1 MARVTLSSSISVPF
15 TVAATPPVRPVSE
28 VSSSG
33 MASSSLLVHPTT
45 PATQQTESAVAIANL
60 KMRLVFISDTYRCR
74 FGSNIRI
81 FYTHT
86 RACTDYSYSRSLPFG
101 VSNIIMVNSFRY
113 ASIYKA
119 GNQLKQENI
128 RNVAIIAH
136 VDHGK
141 TTLVDRLLWASHV
154 FRDNQQVEERVL
166 DSNDQERERGITILS
181 KNIAIK
187 YKGVKINVIDTPGH
201 ADFGGEVERV
211 LNMADGALL
220 IVDAYEGPKPQTRFV
235 LSHALQR
242 GLRIVVVVNKIDRP
256 NANPEE
262 AVDKVFDLMVELG
275 ATDEQLDFPVVYAS
289 AVNGYARFD
298 PDDGNMDM
306 VPLLDTILEAIP
318 SPDVD
323 VDGPVALQ
331 ICTVDHSSYEGRI
344 GVGRLN
350 SGKLHEKENVLVVKP
365 DGAQNNAQIR
375 KLYTFENLGKIE
387 ESEASAGDI
396 VAVIG
401 IEDADIGDI
410 LTDPENPVEMDPI
423 SVEEPTMAVVF
434 EASTSPL
441 VGREG
446 DIVGARQLKERLM
459 REKESNISMRIN
471 ELEDKSGIEV
481 AGRGVLHLSVLME
494 TMRREGF
501 EFQVGRPRV
510 VYKTSDAGEKLE
522 PIEEATV
529 DVPNEY
535 SGKAIEVMGTAG
547 GIMDDMASDET
558 MTHLTFRI
566 PTRGTMGL
574 KTRLL
579 NATHGEAMLFHHFK
593 EYGPFSGEMAGRKNG
608 GMIAMSTG
616 KAVAYALDTLQERG
630 RLFVGPGDECYEGM
644 IVGESAKEGD
654 MVVNVEKSKNLGNQ
668 RSSGADKAIQLTP
681 PITFTLEEALE
692 YIQDDELVEITPESI
707 RLRKRLL
714 SATDRKK
721 ASKK

>member
-1 MARVTLSSSISVPF
+1 M
-15 TVAATPPVRPVSE
+15 
-28 VSSSG
+28 
-33 MASSSLLVHPTT
+33 
-45 PATQQTESAVAIANL
+45 
-60 KMRLVFISDTYRCR
+60 
-74 FGSNIRI
+74 
-81 FYTHT
+81 
-86 RACTDYSYSRSLPFG
+86 
-101 VSNIIMVNSFRY
+101 
-113 ASIYKA
+113 
-119 GNQLKQENI
+119 KQENI

-154 FRDNQQVEERVL
+154 FRENQQVEERVL

-181 KNIAIK
+181 KNISIT

-235 LSHALQR
+235 LSHALER

-256 NANPEE
+256 NADPEG

-275 ATDEQLDFPVVYAS
+275 ASDEQLDFPVVYAS
-289 AVNGYARFD
+289 AVNGYARLD

-306 VPLLDTILEAIP
+306 VPLLDTILDEIP
-318 SPDVD
+318 APDVD
-323 VDGPVALQ
+323 IDGPVALQ

-344 GVGRLN
+344 GVGRLS
-350 SGKLHEKENVLVVKP
+350 SGTLHEKEQVLVVKP
-365 DGAQNNAQIR
+365 DGAERRAQIR
-375 KLYTFENLGKIE
+375 KVYTFENLGKAE
-387 ESEASAGDI
+387 VTAADAGDI

-410 LTDPENPVEMDPI
+410 ITDPESPVTEIAPI
-423 SVEEPTMAVVF
+423 AVEEPTMAVVF

-446 DIVGARQLKERLM
+446 EIVGGRQLKERLM

-510 VYKTSDAGEKLE
+510 VYKTAEDGTKLE

-535 SGKAIEVMGTAG
+535 AGKAIEVMGTAG
-547 GIMDDMASDET
+547 GIMEHMASDET
-558 MTHLTFRI
+558 MTHLSFSI
-566 PTRGTMGL
+566 PSRGTMGL
-574 KTRLL
+574 KTRIL

-593 EYGPFSGEMAGRKNG
+593 EYGPYTGEMAGRKNG

-630 RLFVGPGDECYEGM
+630 RLFVAPGDDCYEGM

-654 MVVNVEKSKNLGNQ
+654 MVVNVEKTKNLGNQ
-668 RSSGADKAIQLTP
+668 RSSSADKAIQLTP

-692 YIQDDELVEITPESI
+692 YIEDDELVEVTPQSV

-721 ASKK
+721 AKKN

>member
-1 MARVTLSSSISVPF
+1 M
-15 TVAATPPVRPVSE
+15 
-28 VSSSG
+28 
-33 MASSSLLVHPTT
+33 
-45 PATQQTESAVAIANL
+45 
-60 KMRLVFISDTYRCR
+60 
-74 FGSNIRI
+74 
-81 FYTHT
+81 
-86 RACTDYSYSRSLPFG
+86 
-101 VSNIIMVNSFRY
+101 
-113 ASIYKA
+113 
-119 GNQLKQENI
+119 KQENI

-181 KNIAIK
+181 KNISIN

-235 LSHALQR
+235 LSHALER

-256 NANPEE
+256 NADPEG

-289 AVNGYARFD
+289 AVNGYARLA
-298 PDDGNMDM
+298 PDDDNMDM
-306 VPLLDTILEAIP
+306 VPLLDTIVSEIP
-318 SPDVD
+318 APEVD

-331 ICTVDHSSYEGRI
+331 VCTVDHSSYEGRI
-344 GVGRLN
+344 GVGRLV
-350 SGKLHEKENVLVVKP
+350 SGTLHEKEQVLVVKA
-365 DGAQNNAQIR
+365 DGTERRAQIR
-375 KLYTFENLGKIE
+375 KVYTFENLGKAE
-387 ESEASAGDI
+387 VTAADAGDI

-401 IEDADIGDI
+401 IEDADIGDVI
-410 LTDPENPVEMDPI
+410 TCPDNPVEMAPI
-423 SVEEPTMAVVF
+423 AVEEPTMAVVF
-434 EASTSPL
+434 EASSSPL

-446 DIVGARQLKERLM
+446 EIVGGRQLKERLM

-471 ELEDKSGIEV
+471 ELEDKTGIEV

-510 VYKTSDAGEKLE
+510 VYKKAADGSKLE

-529 DVPNEY
+529 DVPNDY
-535 SGKAIEVMGTAG
+535 AGKAIEVMGTAG
-547 GIMDDMASDET
+547 GIMEDMSSDET

-566 PTRGTMGL
+566 PSRGTMGL
-574 KTRLL
+574 KTRIL
-579 NATHGEAMLFHHFK
+579 NATRGEAMLFHHFK
-593 EYGPFSGEMAGRKNG
+593 EYGPYSGEMAGRKNG

-654 MVVNVEKSKNLGNQ
+654 MVVNVEKTKSLGNQ
-668 RSSGADKAIQLTP
+668 RSSSADKAIQLTP

-692 YIQDDELVEITPESI
+692 YIEDDELVEVTPQSV

>member
-1 MARVTLSSSISVPF
+1 M
-15 TVAATPPVRPVSE
+15 
-28 VSSSG
+28 
-33 MASSSLLVHPTT
+33 
-45 PATQQTESAVAIANL
+45 
-60 KMRLVFISDTYRCR
+60 
-74 FGSNIRI
+74 
-81 FYTHT
+81 
-86 RACTDYSYSRSLPFG
+86 
-101 VSNIIMVNSFRY
+101 
-113 ASIYKA
+113 
-119 GNQLKQENI
+119 KQENI

-141 TTLVDRLLWASHV
+141 TTLVDRLLLASHV
-154 FRDNQQVEERVL
+154 FRENQQVEERVL

-181 KNIAIK
+181 KNISIT

-235 LSHALQR
+235 LSHALEC

-256 NANPEE
+256 NADPEG

-275 ATDEQLDFPVVYAS
+275 ASDEQLDFPVVYAS
-289 AVNGYARFD
+289 AVNGYARLD

-306 VPLLDTILEAIP
+306 VPLLDTILDEIP
-318 SPDVD
+318 APDVD
-323 VDGPVALQ
+323 IDGPVALQ

-344 GVGRLN
+344 GVGRLS
-350 SGKLHEKENVLVVKP
+350 SGTLHEKEQVLVVKP
-365 DGAQNNAQIR
+365 DGAERRAQIR
-375 KLYTFENLGKIE
+375 KVYTFENLGKAE
-387 ESEASAGDI
+387 VTAADAGDI

-410 LTDPENPVEMDPI
+410 ITDPESPVTEMAPI
-423 SVEEPTMAVVF
+423 AVEEPTMAVVF

-446 DIVGARQLKERLM
+446 EIVGGRQLKERLM

-510 VYKTSDAGEKLE
+510 VYKTAEDGTKLE

-535 SGKAIEVMGTAG
+535 AGKAIEVMGTAG
-547 GIMDDMASDET
+547 GIMEHMASDET
-558 MTHLTFRI
+558 MTHLSFSI
-566 PTRGTMGL
+566 PSRGTMGL
-574 KTRLL
+574 KTRIL

-593 EYGPFSGEMAGRKNG
+593 EYGPYTGEMAGRKNG

-630 RLFVGPGDECYEGM
+630 RLFVAPGDDCYEGM

-654 MVVNVEKSKNLGNQ
+654 MVVNVEKTKNLGNQ
-668 RSSGADKAIQLTP
+668 RSSSADKAIQLTP

-692 YIQDDELVEITPESI
+692 YIEDDELVEVTPQSV

-721 ASKK
+721 AKKN

>member
-1 MARVTLSSSISVPF
+1 V
-15 TVAATPPVRPVSE
+15 
-28 VSSSG
+28 
-33 MASSSLLVHPTT
+33 
-45 PATQQTESAVAIANL
+45 
-60 KMRLVFISDTYRCR
+60 
-74 FGSNIRI
+74 
-81 FYTHT
+81 
-86 RACTDYSYSRSLPFG
+86 
-101 VSNIIMVNSFRY
+101 
-113 ASIYKA
+113 
-119 GNQLKQENI
+119 KQENI

-154 FRDNQQVEERVL
+154 FRENQEVQERVL

-181 KNIAIK
+181 KNIAIN
-187 YKGVKINVIDTPGH
+187 YKDVKINVIDTPGH

-235 LSHALQR
+235 LSHALER

-256 NANPEE
+256 NADPDA

-275 ATDEQLDFPVVYAS
+275 ATDDQLDFPVVYAS
-289 AVNGYARFD
+289 AVNGYARYAY
-298 PDDGNMDM
+298 DDDNMDM
-306 VPLLDTILEAIP
+306 IPLLDTILEQIP
-318 SPDVD
+318 APEVD
-323 VDGPVALQ
+323 ENGPVALQ

-350 SGKLHEKENVLVVKP
+350 SGTMHEKEQVLVKKA
-365 DGAQNNAQIR
+365 DGGEYNAQIR
-375 KLYTFENLGKIE
+375 KVYTFDKLGKVE
-387 ESEASAGDI
+387 VPEAHAGDI
-396 VAVIG
+396 IAVIG
-401 IEDADIGDI
+401 IEDADIGDVV
-410 LTDPENPVEMDPI
+410 TDPENPVEMAPI

-446 DIVGARQLKERLM
+446 DIVGGRQLKERLM

-471 ELEDKSGIEV
+471 ETEDHSGVEV

-501 EFQVGRPRV
+501 EFQVGRPQV
-510 VYKTSDAGEKLE
+510 VYKTDENGQKLE

-529 DVPNEY
+529 DVPNDY
-535 SGKAIEVMGTAG
+535 SGKAIEVMGNAG
-547 GIMDDMASDET
+547 GVMEDMASDET
-558 MTHLTFRI
+558 TTHLVFSI
-566 PTRGTMGL
+566 PSRGTMGL
-574 KTRLL
+574 KTRIL
-579 NATHGEAMLFHHFK
+579 NATHGEAILFHHFR
-593 EYGPFSGEMAGRKNG
+593 EYGPYSGEMTGRKNG

-654 MVVNVEKSKNLGNQ
+654 MVVNVEKTKNLGNQ
-668 RSSGADKAIQLTP
+668 RSSSADKAIQLTP
-681 PITFTLEEALE
+681 PRTFTLEEALE
-692 YIQDDELVEITPESI
+692 YIEDDELVEVTPKSI
-707 RLRKRLL
+707 RMRKRLL
-714 SATDRKK
+714 SATDRRKANKK
-721 ASKK
+721 

>member
-1 MARVTLSSSISVPF
+1 M
-15 TVAATPPVRPVSE
+15 
-28 VSSSG
+28 
-33 MASSSLLVHPTT
+33 
-45 PATQQTESAVAIANL
+45 
-60 KMRLVFISDTYRCR
+60 
-74 FGSNIRI
+74 
-81 FYTHT
+81 
-86 RACTDYSYSRSLPFG
+86 
-101 VSNIIMVNSFRY
+101 
-113 ASIYKA
+113 
-119 GNQLKQENI
+119 KQENI

-141 TTLVDRLLWASHV
+141 TTMVDRLLYTAGV
-154 FRDNQQVEERVL
+154 FRENQQVEERVL

-181 KNIAIK
+181 KNISIT

-235 LSHALQR
+235 LSHALER

-256 NANPEE
+256 NADPEG

-275 ATDEQLDFPVVYAS
+275 ASDEQLDFPVVYAS
-289 AVNGYARFD
+289 AVNGYARRE

-306 VPLLDTILEAIP
+306 VPLLDTILDEIP
-318 SPDVD
+318 APDVD
-323 VDGPVALQ
+323 IDGPVALQ

-344 GVGRLN
+344 GVGRLS
-350 SGKLHEKENVLVVKP
+350 SGTLHEKEQVLVVKP
-365 DGAQNNAQIR
+365 DGAERRAQIR
-375 KLYTFENLGKIE
+375 KVYTFENLGKAE
-387 ESEASAGDI
+387 VTAADAGDI

-410 LTDPENPVEMDPI
+410 ITDPESPVTEMAPI
-423 SVEEPTMAVVF
+423 AVEEPTMAVVF

-446 DIVGARQLKERLM
+446 EIVGGRQLKERLM

-510 VYKTSDAGEKLE
+510 VYKTAEDGTKLE

-535 SGKAIEVMGTAG
+535 AGKAIEVMGTAG
-547 GIMDDMASDET
+547 GIMEHMASDET
-558 MTHLTFRI
+558 MTHLSFSI
-566 PTRGTMGL
+566 PSRGTMGL
-574 KTRLL
+574 KTRIL

-593 EYGPFSGEMAGRKNG
+593 EYGPYTGEMAGRKNG

-630 RLFVGPGDECYEGM
+630 RLFVAPGDDCYEGM

-654 MVVNVEKSKNLGNQ
+654 MVVNVEKTKNLGNQ
-668 RSSGADKAIQLTP
+668 RSSSADKAIQLTP

-692 YIQDDELVEITPESI
+692 YIEDDELVEVTPQSV

-721 ASKK
+721 AKKN

>member
-1 MARVTLSSSISVPF
+1 M
-15 TVAATPPVRPVSE
+15 
-28 VSSSG
+28 
-33 MASSSLLVHPTT
+33 
-45 PATQQTESAVAIANL
+45 
-60 KMRLVFISDTYRCR
+60 
-74 FGSNIRI
+74 
-81 FYTHT
+81 
-86 RACTDYSYSRSLPFG
+86 
-101 VSNIIMVNSFRY
+101 
-113 ASIYKA
+113 
-119 GNQLKQENI
+119 KQENI

-154 FRDNQQVEERVL
+154 FRENQQVEERVL
-166 DSNDQERERGITILS
+166 DSNAQERERGITILS
-181 KNIAIK
+181 TNISIT

-235 LSHALQR
+235 LSHALER

-256 NANPEE
+256 NADPEG

-275 ATDEQLDFPVVYAS
+275 ASDEQLDFPVVYAS
-289 AVNGYARFD
+289 AVNGYARLD

-306 VPLLDTILEAIP
+306 VPLLDTILDEIP
-318 SPDVD
+318 APDVD
-323 VDGPVALQ
+323 IDGPVALQ

-344 GVGRLN
+344 GVGRLS
-350 SGKLHEKENVLVVKP
+350 SGTLHEKEQVLVVKP
-365 DGAQNNAQIR
+365 DGAERRAQIR
-375 KLYTFENLGKIE
+375 KVYTFENLGKAE
-387 ESEASAGDI
+387 VTAADAGDI

-410 LTDPENPVEMDPI
+410 ITDPESPVTEMAPI
-423 SVEEPTMAVVF
+423 AVEEPTMAVVF

-446 DIVGARQLKERLM
+446 EIVGGRQLKERLM

-510 VYKTSDAGEKLE
+510 VYKTAEDGTKLE

-535 SGKAIEVMGTAG
+535 AGKAIEVMGTAG
-547 GIMDDMASDET
+547 GIMEHMASDET
-558 MTHLTFRI
+558 MTHLSFSI
-566 PTRGTMGL
+566 PSRGTMGL
-574 KTRLL
+574 KTRIL

-593 EYGPFSGEMAGRKNG
+593 EYGPYTGEMAGRKNG

-630 RLFVGPGDECYEGM
+630 RLFVAPGDDCYEGM

-654 MVVNVEKSKNLGNQ
+654 MVVNVEKTKNLGNQ
-668 RSSGADKAIQLTP
+668 RSSSADKAIQLTP

-692 YIQDDELVEITPESI
+692 YIEDDELVEVTPQSV

-721 ASKK
+721 AKKN

>member
-1 MARVTLSSSISVPF
+1 M
-15 TVAATPPVRPVSE
+15 
-28 VSSSG
+28 
-33 MASSSLLVHPTT
+33 
-45 PATQQTESAVAIANL
+45 
-60 KMRLVFISDTYRCR
+60 
-74 FGSNIRI
+74 
-81 FYTHT
+81 
-86 RACTDYSYSRSLPFG
+86 
-101 VSNIIMVNSFRY
+101 
-113 ASIYKA
+113 
-119 GNQLKQENI
+119 KQENI

-141 TTLVDRLLWASHV
+141 TTLVDRLLWSSHV
-154 FRDNQQVEERVL
+154 FRENQQVEERVL

-181 KNIAIK
+181 KNISIT

-235 LSHALQR
+235 LSHALER

-256 NANPEE
+256 NADPEG

-275 ATDEQLDFPVVYAS
+275 ASDEQLDFPVVYAS
-289 AVNGYARFD
+289 AVNGYARMT

-306 VPLLDTILEAIP
+306 VPLLDTILSEIP
-318 SPDVD
+318 APEVD
-323 VDGPVALQ
+323 IDGPVALQ
-331 ICTVDHSSYEGRI
+331 VCTVDHSSYEGRI
-344 GVGRLN
+344 GVGRLS
-350 SGKLHEKENVLVVKP
+350 SGTLHEKEQVLVVKP
-365 DGAQNNAQIR
+365 DGTERRAQIR
-375 KLYTFENLGKIE
+375 KVYTFENLGKAE
-387 ESEASAGDI
+387 VTAADAGDI

-410 LTDPENPVEMDPI
+410 ITDPENPVEMAAI
-423 SVEEPTMAVVF
+423 KVEEPTMAVVF

-446 DIVGARQLKERLM
+446 EIVGGRQLKERLL

-471 ELEDKSGIEV
+471 ELEDKTGIEV

-510 VYKTSDAGEKLE
+510 VYKTAEDGSKLE

-529 DVPNEY
+529 DVPNDY
-535 SGKAIEVMGTAG
+535 AGKAIEVMGTAG
-547 GIMDDMASDET
+547 GIMEDMAQDET

-566 PTRGTMGL
+566 PSRGTMGL
-574 KTRLL
+574 KTRIL
-579 NATHGEAMLFHHFK
+579 NATHGEAVLFHHFK
-593 EYGPFSGEMAGRKNG
+593 EYGPYSGEMAGRKNG

-654 MVVNVEKSKNLGNQ
+654 MVVNVEKTKNLGNQ
-668 RSSGADKAIQLTP
+668 RSS
-681 PITFTLEEALE
+681 
-692 YIQDDELVEITPESI
+692 
-707 RLRKRLL
+707 
-714 SATDRKK
+714 SA
-721 ASKK
+721 